1 MATIGSRIK
10 ELRLSKELTQEE
22 FGRIFGIVKSTVS
35 LYENNNS
42 TPNDQ
47 IKKEICKYFNVT
59 LDYLAGVSNQRTEEV
74 ASHQQEDVFSLT
86 EDEKELI
93 TYYSQLN
100 KMDKQWIMGQIVDLI
115 KEDKKKSKSED
126 KGSEDLA

>member
-1 MATIGSRIK
+1 MSTMGSRIK

-22 FGRIFGIVKSTVS
+22 FGHIFGVVKSTVS

-59 LDYLAGVSNQRTEEV
+59 LDYLAGISDQRKEDTINFM
-74 ASHQQEDVFSLT
+74 QENTPLLND
-86 EDEKELI
+86 EEKELLL
-93 TYYSQLN
+93 YYSQLS
-100 KMDKQWIMGQIVDLI
+100 KMDKQWIIGQMIDLI
-115 KEDKKKSKSED
+115 RKGENTTDTEYVGDKIS
-126 KGSEDLA
+126 